1 MDAGTVKEQYVRIL
15 EKNNT
20 ALGEND
26 VTVDVNIVYLH
37 FWFAKN

>member
-1 MDAGTVKEQYVRIL
+1 MDARTVKEQYVRIL

-26 VTVDVNIVYLH
+26 VTVDVNIV
-37 FWFAKN
+37 